1 MTIMSQTLQQKV
13 IEQVAWS
20 SAALDKAERALREKS
35 ANDQQRSEL
44 IPGVVDALVRNG
56 RIEEHEKEAASNLLT
71 DPTKTLEI
79 LEKVAEHRSAQEI
92 GQLGTPTGTEKVAY
106 DSLNSPFT
114 GVPTSQE
121 KESDRVFRERLLGR

>member
-20 SAALDKAERALREKS
+20 SAALDKAERVLREKS
-35 ANDQQRSEL
+35 ADEQQRSEL
-44 IPGVVDALVRNG
+44 IPSVVDALVRNG
-56 RIEEHEKEAASNLLT
+56 RIEEHEKEAASNLLA

-92 GQLGTPTGTEKVAY
+92 GQLGTPTGTEKVAF
-106 DSLNSPFT
+106 DSLNSPFA